1 MLENLWSNRA
11 ISYQTIFETGDDIAI
26 GNLAGTNVTDKSVFQ
41 INAVY
46 RAVSLIADTIST
58 LPIDA
63 YITRDGAKFS
73 FRPKPQWLIQPD
85 IAFPRE
91 AFFNQVI
98 VSLLIDG
105 NAFIRLFQNRNGEI
119 VNMMVLNPTQVEVK
133 RNGDARLIFTVQGED
148 RPLTQDDVLFIP
160 DLIRP
165 GAVRGLSRVKM
176 MKEDFGLA
184 IALRNFSATFFGNG
198 TTMNGVIEY
207 PGGNLTAEQARDLA
221 EAFDAR
227 HRGWRRGHKTGVLTG
242 GATFKGTQV
251 DPDKSQAIEARRLA
265 VEDVARAF
273 GIPNHLMGIPGTTSY
288 ASVEESNRQFISS
301 TLRPIATKIENAF
314 SGLMSRIPGGETAY
328 VRFTFEA
335 LLRADLQ
342 SRASAYSTGLQAG
355 WLSVNDVRAWEDL
368 RPIPVE
374 AADQP
379 RVPLANVSIDESGIR
394 AQGELVKMAQ
404 SLVQV
409 GFQPGAVLEALGLPD
424 IAHTGLPS
432 VQLQGVAQV
441 DPEDP
446 NAVYKDEVAN

>member
-1 MLENLWSNRA
+1 MLENLWNRRA

-26 GNLAGTNVTDKSVFQ
+26 GNLAGTNVTEKSVFQ

-58 LPIDA
+58 LPIDV
-63 YITRDGAKFS
+63 YVNRDGSRFS

-85 IAFPRE
+85 IAFPKE
-91 AFFNQVI
+91 AFYNQVI

-105 NAFIRLFQNRNGEI
+105 NCFIRLFSNRQGEI
-119 VNMMVLNPTQVEVK
+119 VNMVVLNPTQVEVK
-133 RNGDARLIFTVQGED
+133 RNGDGRLRFTVEGEE
-148 RPLTQDDVLFIP
+148 RQLTQDDILFIP
-160 DLIRP
+160 DLIQP

-176 MKEDFGLA
+176 LKEDFGLA
-184 IALRNFSATFFGNG
+184 IALRNFAATFFGSG
-198 TTMNGVIEY
+198 TSMNGVIEF
-207 PGGNLTAEQARDLA
+207 PGNLSAEQAKGLS

-242 GATFKGTQV
+242 GATFKATQI
-251 DPDKSQAIEARRLA
+251 DPEKSQAAESRRLS

-273 GIPNHLMGIPGTTSY
+273 GVPNHLMGIPGTTSY

-301 TLRPIATKIENAF
+301 TLRPIATKIET
-314 SGLMSRIPGGETAY
+314 GLTSLMPRYAGGETAF
-328 VRFTFEA
+328 VRFNFDA
-335 LLRADLQ
+335 LLRSDLM
-342 SRASAYSTGLQAG
+342 SRASAYSTGLQSG
-355 WLSVNDVRAWEDL
+355 WLSVNDVRRLEDMVS
-368 RPIPVE
+368 IPVE
-374 AADQP
+374 AADSP

-404 SLVQV
+404 ALVQV
-409 GFQPGAVLEALGLPD
+409 GFEPASVLSSLGLPA

-441 DPEDP
+441 APDNPDSAYKE
-446 NAVYKDEVAN
+446 AVE

>member
-1 MLENLWSNRA
+1 MLENLWNQRA

-26 GNLAGTNVTDKSVFQ
+26 GNLAGTNVTEKSVFQ

-46 RAVSLIADTIST
+46 RAVSLIADTIAT
-58 LPIDA
+58 LPIDV
-63 YITRDGAKFS
+63 YITRDGSKNS

-85 IAFPRE
+85 IAFPKE

-98 VSLLIDG
+98 VSMLIDG
-105 NAFIRLFQNRNGEI
+105 NAFIRLFSNRRGEI

-133 RNGDARLIFTVQGED
+133 RNGDGRLTFTVDGED
-148 RPLTQDDVLFIP
+148 RPLTQEDVLYIP
-160 DLIRP
+160 DVIQP

-184 IALRNFSATFFGNG
+184 IALRNFSATVFGTG
-198 TTMNGVIEY
+198 TTMNGIIEF
-207 PGGNLTAEQARDLA
+207 PGNLSAEQAKDLA
-221 EAFDAR
+221 DSFDSR
-227 HRGWRRGHKTGVLTG
+227 HRGWRKGHKTGVLSG
-242 GATFKGTQV
+242 GAQFKSTQF
-251 DPDKSQAIEARRLA
+251 DPEKSQAIEARRLA

-273 GIPNHLMGIPGTTSY
+273 GVPNHLMGIPGTTSY

-301 TLRPIATKIENAF
+301 TLRPLATKIETALT
-314 SGLMSRIPGGETAY
+314 SLMPRYAGGQTAY

-342 SRASAYSTGLQAG
+342 TRAAAYSTGLQSG
-355 WLSVNDVRAWEDL
+355 WLSVNDVRRWEDL
-368 RPIPVE
+368 RGLDDD
-374 AADQP
+374 AADKP
-379 RVPLANVSIDESGIR
+379 RVPLANVGIDEAGIR

-404 SLVQV
+404 SLVMV
-409 GFQPGAVLEALGLPD
+409 GFQPADVLVALNLPE
-424 IAHTGLPS
+424 IGHTGLPS

-446 NAVYKDEVAN
+446 ESAYKDEVNG

>member
-1 MLENLWSNRA
+1 MLENLWNQRA

-26 GNLAGTNVTDKSVFQ
+26 GNLAGTNVTEKSVFQ

-58 LPIDA
+58 LPIDV
-63 YITRDGAKFS
+63 YITRDGSKNS

-85 IAFPRE
+85 IAFPKE

-98 VSLLIDG
+98 VSMLIDG
-105 NAFIRLFQNRNGEI
+105 NAFIRLFSNRRGEI

-133 RNGDARLIFTVQGED
+133 RNGDGRLTFTVDGED
-148 RPLTQDDVLFIP
+148 RPLTQEDVLYIP
-160 DLIRP
+160 DVIQP

-184 IALRNFSATFFGNG
+184 IALRNFSATVFGTG
-198 TTMNGVIEY
+198 TTMNGIIEF
-207 PGGNLTAEQARDLA
+207 PGNLSAEQAKDLA
-221 EAFDAR
+221 DSFDSR
-227 HRGWRRGHKTGVLTG
+227 HRGWRKGHKTGVLSG
-242 GATFKGTQV
+242 GAQFKSTQF
-251 DPDKSQAIEARRLA
+251 DPEKSQAIEARRLA

-273 GIPNHLMGIPGTTSY
+273 GVPNHLMGIPGTTSY

-301 TLRPIATKIENAF
+301 TLRPLATKIETALT
-314 SGLMSRIPGGETAY
+314 SLMPRYAGGETAY

-342 SRASAYSTGLQAG
+342 TRAAAYSTGLQSG
-355 WLSVNDVRAWEDL
+355 WLSVNDVRRWEDL
-368 RPIPVE
+368 RGLDDE
-374 AADQP
+374 AADKP
-379 RVPLANVSIDESGIR
+379 RVPLANVGIDEAGIR

-404 SLVQV
+404 SLVMV
-409 GFQPGAVLEALGLPD
+409 GFQPAEVMAALNLPE
-424 IAHTGLPS
+424 IGHTGLPS

-441 DPEDP
+441 DPENPD
-446 NAVYKDEVAN
+446 AAYKEEVAD

>member
-26 GNLAGTNVTDKSVFQ
+26 GGLAGTNVTEKSVFQ

-58 LPIDA
+58 LPIDV
-63 YITRDGAKFS
+63 YITRDGSKNT

-85 IAFPRE
+85 IAFPKE
-91 AFFNQVI
+91 AFYNQLI
-98 VSLLIDG
+98 VSMLIDG
-105 NAFIRLFQNRNGEI
+105 NAFVRLFSNRQGQI
-119 VNMMVLNPTQVEVK
+119 INMMVLNPTQVEVK
-133 RNGDARLIFTVQGED
+133 RNADGRLGFMVEGEE
-148 RPLTQDDVLFIP
+148 RQLSQDEVLYIP
-160 DLIRP
+160 DVIQP

-184 IALRNFSATFFGNG
+184 IALRNFSATVFGTG
-198 TTMNGVIEY
+198 TTMNGIIEF
-207 PGGNLTAEQARDLA
+207 PGNLTGDQAKDLA
-221 EAFDAR
+221 DAFDAR
-227 HRGWRRGHKTGVLTG
+227 HRGWRKGHKTGVLSG
-242 GATFKGTQV
+242 GAQFKPTQF
-251 DPDKSQAIEARRLA
+251 DPEKSQAIEARRLA

-273 GIPNHLMGIPGTTSY
+273 GVPNHLMGIPGTTSY

-301 TLRPIATKIENAF
+301 TLRPLATKIETALT
-314 SGLMSRIPGGETAY
+314 SLMPRYAGGETAY

-342 SRASAYSTGLQAG
+342 TRAAAYSTGLQSG
-355 WLSVNDVRAWEDL
+355 WLSVNDVRKWEDL
-368 RPIPVE
+368 RSVDDE
-374 AADQP
+374 AADTP
-379 RVPLANVSIDESGIR
+379 RVPLANVGIDEASIR

-404 SLVQV
+404 SLVMV
-409 GFQPGAVLEALGLPD
+409 GFRPDQVMSALGLPE
-424 IAHTGLPS
+424 IGHTGLPS

-446 NAVYKDEVAN
+446 DSAYKDEVSE

>member
-26 GNLAGTNVTDKSVFQ
+26 GGLAGTNVTDKSVFQ

-58 LPIDA
+58 LPIDS

-98 VSLLIDG
+98 VSMLIDG
-105 NAFIRLFQNRNGEI
+105 NAFIRLFSNRKGEI
-119 VNMMVLNPTQVEVK
+119 INMIVLNPTQVEVK
-133 RNGDARLIFTVQGED
+133 RGPKGTLVFTVEGED
-148 RPLTQDDVLFIP
+148 RPLGQEDVLHIP

-165 GAVRGLSRVKM
+165 GAVRGLSRTKM
-176 MKEDFGLA
+176 LKEDFGLA
-184 IALRNFSATFFGNG
+184 IALRNFASTFFGTG
-198 TTMNGVIEY
+198 TSMNGVIEF
-207 PGGNLTAEQARDLA
+207 PGNLTAEQAKDLS

-242 GATFKGTQV
+242 GASFKATQI
-251 DPDKSQAIEARRLA
+251 DPEKSQAIEARRLA

-301 TLRPIATKIENAF
+301 TLRPIATKIENALT
-314 SGLMSRIPGGETAY
+314 SLMPRYTGGGTAY

-335 LLRADLQ
+335 LLRADLA
-342 SRASAYSTGLQAG
+342 SRASAYSTGLQSG
-355 WLSVNDVRAWEDL
+355 WLSVSDVRKWEDL
-368 RPIPVE
+368 PPV
-374 AADQP
+374 ANASADMP
-379 RVPLANVSIDESGIR
+379 RVPLANVSIAESGIR

-404 SLVQV
+404 SLVMV
-409 GFQPGAVLEALGLPD
+409 GFQPAEVMKALGLPE

-441 DPEDP
+441 DPENPD
-446 NAVYKDEVAN
+446 AAYKDEVK